1 MGWFGAVYSFLVFSG
16 GGTQHIQEIS
26 GKVRGVGRAGTR
38 GGILAGVAR
47 RARSTQGNRNVHP
60 CTHIQTF
67 LNPGLLCG
75 SILEL
80 NQNLLLS
87 CSLFMDFAL
96 LVHTTVS

>member
-1 MGWFGAVYSFLVFSG
+1 MGWFGAVYSFLVFLG
-16 GGTQHIQEIS
+16 GGNQHVQEIP

-38 GGILAGVAR
+38 VGILAGVAHC
-47 RARSTQGNRNVHP
+47 ARSTQGNRNVHP
-60 CTHIQTF
+60 CAHIQTF